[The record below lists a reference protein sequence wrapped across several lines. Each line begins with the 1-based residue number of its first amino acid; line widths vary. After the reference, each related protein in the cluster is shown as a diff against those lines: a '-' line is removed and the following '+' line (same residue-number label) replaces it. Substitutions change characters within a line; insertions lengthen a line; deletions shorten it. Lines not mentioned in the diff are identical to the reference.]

1 MREREGSTHL
11 ANEFDEGRTV
21 TAFQGKDRGHFKVLW
36 TFGQRG
42 FLQLAQ
48 GFSTSALWTWGAD
61 NSWLGGGLSCAYPQG
76 QNCPLLE
83 KHCPRGGYT
92 VRARYVQEVLV
103 KVGNHLACQIGHF
116 TWGSV
121 EWLMVSPSHLIFNTK
136 WLHWVKWGRVFRNDW
151 VAFWLCMRKSFVPCC
166 SCPKEEWLALDVV
179 SASLLSCASKGCTGP
194 RRDVAD

>member
-61 NSWLGGGLSCAYPQG
+61 NSWLGGG
-76 QNCPLLE
+76 CPV
-83 KHCPRGGYT
+83 HIPRGKIAPCLRNT
-92 VRARYVQEVLV
+92 ALV
-103 KVGNHLACQIGHF
+103 EATL
-116 TWGSV
+116 
-121 EWLMVSPSHLIFNTK
+121 
-136 WLHWVKWGRVFRNDW
+136 
-151 VAFWLCMRKSFVPCC
+151 
-166 SCPKEEWLALDVV
+166 
-179 SASLLSCASKGCTGP
+179 
-194 RRDVAD
+194 